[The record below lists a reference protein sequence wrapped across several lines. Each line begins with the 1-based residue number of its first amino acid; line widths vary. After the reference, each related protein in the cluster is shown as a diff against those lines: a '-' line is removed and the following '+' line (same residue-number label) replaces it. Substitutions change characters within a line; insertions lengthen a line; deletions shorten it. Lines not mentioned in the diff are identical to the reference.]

1 MKYTEKERESIL
13 KAYKNDISCKE
24 ICKQYN
30 IASSTL
36 FSWLQ
41 RYKIQSQKERR
52 LSHTAKE
59 YYKLNCSYEKELRK
73 NSILNDAL
81 HLFNIS
87 LTDKLLICEKL
98 LDKYKLKEI
107 ARILQISSST
117 LFHHIHDRVKIK
129 KVEKE
134 DVYLKE
140 KIISYFEKSQ
150 KRLSIKKMHKLLQSK
165 NIICSERRVSRI
177 MHELN
182 LKCIRTKHPKKNS
195 RTNLKFFSSCN
206 KLQQNFNQSLP
217 NTFWCGDVTMVK
229 INGNKYYIC
238 VVMDLFSRMIIG
250 SQVSTQNNDMLT
262 ITALKNA
269 YEARKHPTGVTFHS
283 DQGSNYTSKQ
293 YRALLHSLKIEQSF
307 SKKGTPYDNA
317 VIKSFFSNMKQEE
330 LNSKDFEYLEEL
342 KNAVTN
348 YIDYY
353 NNYRPHKTLNY
364 KTPKAFENEYHKTK
378 KGK

>member
-1 MKYTEKERESIL
+1 MKYTTKDRQEIL
-13 KAYKNDISCKE
+13 RAYKNNMTCRE
-24 ICKQYN
+24 ICNQFN
-30 IASSTL
+30 VASSTL

-41 RYKIQSQKERR
+41 KYKIKSQKEKR

-59 YYKLNCSYEKELRK
+59 YYKLNNLYEKELRK
-73 NSILNDAL
+73 NSILNDAIYL
-81 HLFNIS
+81 LNIS
-87 LTDKLLICEKL
+87 LTDKLLIGEKL
-98 LDKYKLKEI
+98 LNKYKLKEV
-107 ARILQISSST
+107 ARILNISSST

-134 DVYLKE
+134 NINLQE
-140 KIISYFEKSQ
+140 KIILYFEKSQ
-150 KRLSIKKMHKLLQSK
+150 KRLSIKKMHKLLQAK
-165 NIICSERRVSRI
+165 NINCSERRVSRI

-182 LKCIRTKHPKKNS
+182 LKCIRTRPPKKNTG
-195 RTNLKFFSSCN
+195 TNLKIFSSYN
-206 KLQQNFNQSLP
+206 KLQQNFNQNLP

-229 INGNKYYIC
+229 INDNKYYIC

-269 YEARKHPTGVTFHS
+269 YETRNHPTTVTFHS
-283 DQGSNYTSKQ
+283 DQGSNYTSAQ

-317 VIKSFFSNMKQEE
+317 VIESFFSNMKQEE

-342 KNAVTN
+342 KNSVKN

-364 KTPKAFENEYHKTK
+364 KTPKDFEIEYYKTK